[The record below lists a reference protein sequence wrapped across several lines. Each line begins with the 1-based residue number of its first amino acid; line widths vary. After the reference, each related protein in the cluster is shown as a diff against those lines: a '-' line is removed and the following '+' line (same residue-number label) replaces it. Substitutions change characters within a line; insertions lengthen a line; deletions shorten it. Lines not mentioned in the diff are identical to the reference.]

1 MAQMDV
7 WQTATKANILN
18 GMKAIKDDKKR
29 RYTEKRII
37 RHKEGGKRSHQSKK
51 DVADAHG

>member
-29 RYTEKRII
+29 RHTEKRII